1 MIRLLARTFI
11 KDHEKTDDKFVRQ
24 HYCILGG
31 ILGLICNLFLFG
43 LKLTIG
49 IVMKSIAIMSDA
61 FNNLSD
67 MGSCFVAIVG
77 AKLSN
82 MVPDKE
88 HPFGH
93 GRFEYISSLIV
104 SFIILIVGFELLKT
118 SADKVIHPDEMA
130 FSIPLMCIL
139 AASVLVKLW
148 MYSYYNYIAKTIS
161 SSVMKATARDSL
173 NDVVSTSAVI
183 AATILGQFL
192 PFPTDGIIGV
202 AVALFIMYGGFSMA
216 KETIDLLLGTTPS
229 PELVKQIESIAM
241 TGKDI
246 VGVHDL
252 IVHDYGP
259 GRVFASLHAEVP
271 DDGNIIALHE
281 TIDMLERKILSET
294 GVRTVIHMDPV
305 SVNNERVNEL
315 RNMVKRIVAETDPEY
330 GIHDFRIT
338 DGENNINL
346 IFDLVIKN
354 IASEDERQALAEKIA
369 ERIREADSRYHCI
382 ITIDVDYT

>member
-1 MIRLLARTFI
+1 MIRFLARLFI
-11 KDHEKTDDKFVRQ
+11 KNADDPKDPAVRAA
-24 HYCILGG
+24 YG
-31 ILGLICNLFLFG
+31 ILCGAVGIFLNVLLFAGKFFAGTLSG
-43 LKLTIG
+43 
-49 IVMKSIAIMSDA
+49 SIAITADA

-67 MGSCFVAIVG
+67 AGSSVITLLGFRLG
-77 AKLSN
+77 GQK
-82 MVPDKE
+82 PDPE

-354 IASEDERQALAEKIA
+354 IASEDERQAVADKIA
-369 ERIREADSRYHCI
+369 EKIREADSRCHCI

>member
-24 HYCILGG
+24 RYCILGG

-281 TIDMLERKILSET
+281 TIDMLERKILFET

-315 RNMVKRIVAETDPEY
+315 RNMVKRVVAETDPEY

-338 DGENNINL
+338 DGKNNINL

-354 IASEDERQALAEKIA
+354 IASEDERQAVADKIA
-369 ERIREADSRYHCI
+369 EKIREADSRCHCI

>member
-11 KDHEKTDDKFVRQ
+11 KDHEKTDDRIVRQ
-24 HYCILGG
+24 RYCILGG
-31 ILGLICNLFLFG
+31 VLGLICNLFLFG

-49 IVMKSIAIMSDA
+49 IAMKSIAVMSDA

-82 MVPDKE
+82 MMPDKE

-104 SFIILIVGFELLKT
+104 SFIIVIVGFELLKT
-118 SADKVIHPDEMA
+118 SADKMIHPEEMS

-173 NDVVSTSAVI
+173 NDVVSTGAVI
-183 AATILGQFL
+183 AATVLGQFL
-192 PFPTDGIIGV
+192 PFPTDGIIGI

-229 PELVKQIESIAM
+229 PELVKRIENIAM
-241 TGKDI
+241 TGEDV

-271 DDGNIIALHE
+271 DDGNIITLHE

-305 SVNNERVNEL
+305 SVNNDRVDKL
-315 RNMVKRIVAETDPEY
+315 KSMVTNIVSETDPEY

-354 IASEDERQALAEKIA
+354 ISSEDERQSVADKIAEKIH
-369 ERIREADSRYHCI
+369 EADSRCHCV